1 MDTKNPVNLFNGD
14 LDLESYLSETVSKA
28 GRNDE
33 RYNAAKQR
41 VSEAKNR
48 IPKLRKILDVEEA
61 SELSLD
67 ECKVLIEYLL
77 ADNRLAQEECRICYL
92 RGFVDGIGHVDK
104 VFPSPSN
111 YDKIREKG
119 VVKCS

>member
-1 MDTKNPVNLFNGD
+1 MDRKKPINLLNGD
-14 LDLESYLSETVSKA
+14 LELESYLSETVSKA

-33 RYNAAKQR
+33 GYNAAKQR
-41 VSEAKNR
+41 VSEAKNL

-92 RGFVDGIGHVDK
+92 RGFVEGIETK
-104 VFPSPSN
+104 
-111 YDKIREKG
+111 KIFE
-119 VVKCS
+119 

>member
-14 LDLESYLSETVSKA
+14 LDLESSLSETVSKA

-92 RGFVDGIGHVDK
+92 RGFVDGIETK
-104 VFPSPSN
+104 
-111 YDKIREKG
+111 KIFE
-119 VVKCS
+119 